1 MRGTAIPFGPTA
13 CSTLVAGNVANAE
26 EKGERV
32 GSYTEFSIDGYPLV
46 HTKSY
51 AVPEVLSV
59 FRESN
64 RCVVQRKLSERNP
77 MVWERV
83 PGRVNPED
91 DELETAILYRASVQE
106 VAQRLDVMGFSLRQ
120 AKQDFE
126 RLRLELIED
135 LQPAEGDLE
144 DLLAENRAEIEHL
157 AFENYGDAL
166 RSVMRRKL
174 RTVPFEDRNRPD
186 VSDTERYILG
196 YNEDY
201 LMGYICSD
209 PRFLIRVACS
219 LVPPDAVVE
228 QDLTEVVDA
237 GYYDADE
244 PICENALHELTA
256 DYPLNTKI
264 IIVTEGSSDAAIL
277 REALGLL
284 YPHLV
289 DFYSFFDFD
298 ASRAAGGANQVVSV
312 LKAFIAADIS
322 NKVIG
327 LFDNDTAAREAA
339 RPLERITLPNNVA
352 VLRYPALESLRSY
365 PTIGPTGTVPFDV
378 NGLAGSIEL
387 YLGNDALS
395 LDHPVQ
401 WKGFSESVGAYQGEV
416 MHKASVQE
424 KFWQKVERC
433 KADPELMACTDW
445 VGLDQIWK
453 SIFAVFD

>member
-1 MRGTAIPFGPTA
+1 M
-13 CSTLVAGNVANAE
+13 C
-26 EKGERV
+26 V

-46 HTKSY
+46 HAKRY

-59 FRESN
+59 FRELN

-91 DELETAILYRASVQE
+91 DELETAILYRASARE

-126 RLRLELIED
+126 RLRFELIEE
-135 LQPAEGDLE
+135 LKTAEGDLE
-144 DLLAENRAEIEHL
+144 DISAGSRAQIERL
-157 AFENYGDAL
+157 TFEDYGDAL
-166 RSVMRRKL
+166 RSVMRQKL
-174 RTVPFEDRNRPD
+174 RAEPFGDRNRPD
-186 VSDTERYILG
+186 LSDTERHILE
-196 YNEDY
+196 YDEDNSF
-201 LMGYICSD
+201 MGYFCSD

-219 LVPPDAVVE
+219 LVPQDAVVE

-244 PICENALHELTA
+244 PVCENALRELTA

-339 RPLERITLPNNVA
+339 RPLERINLPKNVA
-352 VLRYPALESLRSY
+352 VLRYPALGSLRSY
-365 PTIGPTGTVPFDV
+365 PTIGPTGTVAFDV

-387 YLGNDALS
+387 YFGNDVLS
-395 LDHPVQ
+395 SDHPVQ

-416 MHKASVQE
+416 MHKASLQE
-424 KFWQKVERC
+424 KFWQKLERC
-433 KADPELMACTDW
+433 KANPELMACADW
-445 VGLDQIWK
+445 AGLDDIWEA
-453 SIFAVFD
+453 IFAAFD